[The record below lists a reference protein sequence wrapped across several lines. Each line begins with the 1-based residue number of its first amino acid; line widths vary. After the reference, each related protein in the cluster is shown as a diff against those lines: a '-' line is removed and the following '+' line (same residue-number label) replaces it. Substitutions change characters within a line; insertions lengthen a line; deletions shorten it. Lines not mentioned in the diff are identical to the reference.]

1 MGFFRK
7 KSDDDAIKDAESSLI
22 EKPVE
27 VPEPGPTLEQIKI
40 DSQRVQID
48 ALDTEIG
55 QKRKEVS
62 SLEEL
67 VNTKQD
73 LRKSIEEKLV
83 DVRKEYDSAVSTLMS
98 TKKELNEKR
107 RDARSASSELENI
120 QKRLTDIIADTA
132 SAETIRKKKDD
143 ELKSIEREHSTV
155 KTQIAEMQRAKSLLQ
170 EMKGEITSQQEKN
183 INLKKQIQA
192 SENMLQKLEKEKK
205 SVLESVRNAEKS
217 LKVPPVAKIEDAKNP
232 PPAENKSVVEA
243 ASAVVASMTQKLR
256 SAENELTVVKS
267 LLQKERQAHEAT
279 RKKFTKIEK
288 S

>member
-1 MGFFRK
+1 M
-7 KSDDDAIKDAESSLI
+7 
-22 EKPVE
+22 
-27 VPEPGPTLEQIKI
+27 
-40 DSQRVQID
+40 
-48 ALDTEIG
+48 
-55 QKRKEVS
+55 KE
-62 SLEEL
+62 
-67 VNTKQD
+67 
-73 LRKSIEEKLV
+73 
-83 DVRKEYDSAVSTLMS
+83 
-98 TKKELNEKR
+98 
-107 RDARSASSELENI
+107 
-120 QKRLTDIIADTA
+120 
-132 SAETIRKKKDD
+132 
-143 ELKSIEREHSTV
+143 STV
-155 KTQIAEMQRAKSLLQ
+155 RLKTQIAEMQRAKSLLQ

-217 LKVPPVAKIEDAKNP
+217 LKVQPVAKIEDAKNP

-279 RKKFTKIEK
+279 RKKFAKIEK